1 MQVKA
6 KQRGEYGFTL
16 VEILVTV
23 VIMGLVA
30 VAIGSF
36 YISTS
41 KQTNTQ
47 LEVVDVQSNLR
58 LVMDRLVKDIQRA
71 GFMTGMDPID
81 SSASTSTSLTINTAS
96 VSGKFARLTSTLTA
110 TGTDTLNVGDDDM
123 VDLFSDNDKVR
134 IIRPPLHEEPAAGI
148 YTISDLGTGTIQ
160 VGGIPA
166 GTEIRSGDILV
177 GTRAGAPLVNTIVYS
192 LNGAERTLLRTVNG
206 TQQILGRNITGIDF
220 QYVLNSDD
228 KIRTVEITLTGTTDP
243 SKTGQA
249 GYGGLKTRTLINHVT
264 VRNL

>member
-6 KQRGEYGFTL
+6 KHRGEQGFTL

-58 LVMDRLVKDIQRA
+58 LVMDRMVKDIQRA
-71 GFMTGMDPID
+71 GFMTGMDPVD
-81 SSASTSTSLTINTAS
+81 RAASTSTSLTINTAS

-110 TGTDTLNVGDDDM
+110 TGSDTLNVGDVDM
-123 VDLFSDNDKVR
+123 VDLFNDNDEVR

-148 YTISDLGTGTIQ
+148 YTISALGTGTIK
-160 VGGIPA
+160 VDGLPA

-177 GTRAGAPLVNTIVYS
+177 GTRAGAPLVNTITYS
-192 LNGAERTLLRTVNG
+192 LDGNRNLLRTVNG
-206 TQQILGRNITGIDF
+206 VAQILGRNITGLAFEYDP
-220 QYVLNSDD
+220 NTGDP
-228 KIRTVEITLTGTTDP
+228 IRTVRLTLTGTTDP
-243 SKTGQA
+243 AKTGQA
-249 GYGGLKTRTLINHVT
+249 GYGGLKTKTLINHVT

>member
-6 KQRGEYGFTL
+6 KHRGEHGFTL

-23 VIMGLVA
+23 MIMGLVA

-71 GFMTGMDPID
+71 GFMTDQDPI
-81 SSASTSTSLTINTAS
+81 SIALSTGTSMTINTAS
-96 VSGKFARLTSTLTA
+96 VAGKFARLTNTATA
-110 TGTDTLNVGDDDM
+110 TGTNDTFNVGDNDM
-123 VDLFSDNDKVR
+123 VDLFSKGDSVR

-148 YTISDLGTGTIQ
+148 FTISDLDTGVIK
-160 VGGIPA
+160 VNGIPV
-166 GTEIRSGDILV
+166 GTEIRPGDILV
-177 GTRAGAPLVNTIVYS
+177 GTRTGAPLVNTITYS
-192 LNGAERTLLRTVNG
+192 LDGARNLLRTVNG
-206 TQQILGRNITGIDF
+206 VDQILGRNITG
-220 QYVLNSDD
+220 LNFVYDPD
-228 KIRTVEITLTGTTDP
+228 NGDPIRTVQITLTGTTDP